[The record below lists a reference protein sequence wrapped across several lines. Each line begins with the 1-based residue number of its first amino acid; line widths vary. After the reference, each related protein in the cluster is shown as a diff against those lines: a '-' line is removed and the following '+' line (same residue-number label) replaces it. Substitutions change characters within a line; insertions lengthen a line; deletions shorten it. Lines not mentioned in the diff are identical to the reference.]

1 MPEVEEFLALPL
13 PRDRITLITQVRSTL
28 LASSVRALQTRGD
41 FERYLTV
48 LPAELHERITQMVAG
63 VWIPLEIAQAHYTA
77 CNQLGYGPTEFAEMG
92 RDVGSRI
99 HTSILSTVV
108 AMAKNAGVTPWTIF
122 AQFRRFWERIMVG
135 GGIGVTKI
143 GPKEAHVEVVGC
155 PLVSIP
161 YYRSA
166 QRALFLGLIELFC
179 TKAYA
184 SDVSRALTLTSMT
197 YRFAWA

>member
-1 MPEVEEFLALPL
+1 MREPEVFLALPL
-13 PRDRITLITQVRSTL
+13 PRERVPLITQVRSTL

-41 FERYLTV
+41 FERYLAV
-48 LPAELHERITQMVAG
+48 LPRELHDPITQMVAG
-63 VWIPLEIAQAHYTA
+63 VWVPIEIAEAHYRA
-77 CNQLGYGPTEFAEMG
+77 CNQLGYGQSDFVEMG
-92 RDVGSRI
+92 RDVGTRI

-108 AMAKNAGVTPWTIF
+108 AMAKNAGVDPWTIF

-135 GGIGVTKI
+135 GGLGVKKI

-155 PLVSIP
+155 QLVAIP
-161 YYRSA
+161 YYRAA
-166 QRALFLGLIELFC
+166 QRAVFLGLIELFC

-184 SDVSRALTLTSMT
+184 SDVARTLSPTTVT